1 MEQDILTETAFRDA
15 GSKERHDRS
24 GDFRI
29 IDSHLHLG
37 NLPNLNFPGGSDEAI
52 IDLLK
57 RCGVEKAVFSHHG
70 ALSTF
75 KSGFQKTLDALN
87 TYSDFLLAYAV
98 YNPNFSGES
107 LNLIRNLMDDKRFVG
122 VKIHPSWHSCY
133 PYDAKYTKF
142 WEYADHNSLV
152 VLTHSWN
159 PHVANRAQKY
169 SDPFFFEQI
178 IEKYR
183 DMRLILA
190 HAGGRGE
197 YLYRVIELLEKHEN
211 LYVDFAGDIFT
222 PGLIEEYVMRLGS
235 ERLLFGTDMPW
246 IDVRFYITDLMHT
259 DISNTDKANI
269 FGLNA
274 IKLFNL

>member
-1 MEQDILTETAFRDA
+1 MEQDILTETIF
-15 GSKERHDRS
+15 KNDRS
-24 GDFRI
+24 IDGDGRSEDFRI

-37 NLPNLNFPGGSDEAI
+37 YLANLNFPGGSDKAI
-52 IDLLK
+52 INLLK
-57 RCGVEKAVFSHHG
+57 QCGVEKAVFSHHG

-75 KSGFQKTLDALN
+75 KSGFKKTLDVLEK
-87 TYSDFLLAYAV
+87 YEDFLLAYIV
-98 YNPNFSGES
+98 FNPNFSDES
-107 LNLIRNLMDDKRFVG
+107 LEVIKSLVDDKRFVG

-133 PYDAKYTKF
+133 PYDYKYEKF
-142 WEYADHNSLV
+142 WEYADRNGLV

-159 PHVANRAQKY
+159 PNVPNKAQKY

-178 IEKYR
+178 IEKYH
-183 DMRLILA
+183 DLRLILA

-197 YLYRVIELLEKHEN
+197 YLYKVIDLLEKHEN

-222 PGLIEEYVMRLGS
+222 PGLIEEYVLRIGS

-246 IDVRFYITDLMHT
+246 IDVRFYIADLIASK
-259 DISNTDKANI
+259 ISHSDKANI

-274 IKLFNL
+274 IRLFNI

>member
-1 MEQDILTETAFRDA
+1 MTQDILTETVFKDV
-15 GSKERHDRS
+15 GLKDKDDRLE
-24 GDFRI
+24 GFRI

-37 NLPNLNFPGGSDEAI
+37 YLANLNFPGGSDKSI
-52 IDLLK
+52 IELLK
-57 RCGVEKAVFSHHG
+57 QCGVEKAIFSHHS

-75 KSGFQKTLDALN
+75 KHGLNKTYDALEK
-87 TYSDFLLAYAV
+87 YGDFLLAYAV
-98 YNPNFSGES
+98 FNPNFSEDS
-107 LNLIRNLMDDKRFVG
+107 LNVIKGLKDDKRFVG

-133 PYDAKYTKF
+133 PYDEKYTRF
-142 WEYADHNSLV
+142 WEYADQNGLT

-159 PHVANRAQKY
+159 PDVPNRSQKY
-169 SDPFFFEQI
+169 SDPFFFEKI

-183 DMRLILA
+183 DTRIILA

-197 YLYRVIELLEKHEN
+197 YLYRVIELLERHKD

-222 PGLIEEYVMRLGS
+222 PGLIEEYVRRIGS

-246 IDVRFYITDLMHT
+246 IDIRFYIADLIAA
-259 DISNTDKANI
+259 DISSTDKANI

-274 IKLFNL
+274 IKLFNI